1 MMFANAELF
10 EEGVSE
16 AEHDQM
22 RQASRAED
30 ESDEPEP

>member
-1 MMFANAELF
+1 MF
-10 EEGVSE
+10 EEGVTE

-22 RQASRAED
+22 RQASKADE

>member
-1 MMFANAELF
+1 MF

-22 RQASRAED
+22 RQASQADE

>member
-1 MMFANAELF
+1 MF

-22 RQASRAED
+22 RQASRAE
-30 ESDEPEP
+30 EKSDETEP